1 MQSSHGSNKHCQLK
15 DLRAKC
21 CGWVERDLMALEEKF
36 TRLHIAWILQEQWL
50 YERRKKTRQ
59 ECTVDLYIC
68 NNSLSFFSIM
78 LQPSAIHVRKLEIW
92 LLIDSIHSMVSQPY
106 CSTVFNNL
114 NIWWLFPLSPVL
126 SSSALKVPASIAV
139 HGIPG
144 DLCCNWFWGW
154 FLFYNLVSAIAV
166 HVSGL
171 GLVVI
176 HSTEVGKLVSL
187 KLHWIWTVERWS
199 CWF

>member
-36 TRLHIAWILQEQWL
+36 TRSHIAWILQEQWL

-92 LLIDSIHSMVSQPY
+92 LLIDSIHSMVSQPC

-126 SSSALKVPASIAV
+126 SSSALKVPASVAV

-154 FLFYNLVSAIAV
+154 FFILQPCEC
-166 HVSGL
+166 
-171 GLVVI
+171 
-176 HSTEVGKLVSL
+176 HSC
-187 KLHWIWTVERWS
+187 S
-199 CWF
+199 CFWAGFGCDPFNWG